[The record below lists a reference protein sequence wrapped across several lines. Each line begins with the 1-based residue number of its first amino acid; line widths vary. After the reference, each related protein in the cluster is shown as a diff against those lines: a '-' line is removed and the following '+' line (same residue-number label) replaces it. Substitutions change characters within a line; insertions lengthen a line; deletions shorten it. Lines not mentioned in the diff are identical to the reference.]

1 MFFIKTNILC
11 KTVVI
16 ISVRIWIKE
25 AQHLVLLEQVLLR
38 KIMFRLHDVTSKF
51 VDSALRKIR
60 LVDDVFF
67 EFFWMFNPF

>member
-25 AQHLVLLEQVLLR
+25 AQHLVLLEQVLFR

-51 VDSALRKIR
+51 VDSALCKIR